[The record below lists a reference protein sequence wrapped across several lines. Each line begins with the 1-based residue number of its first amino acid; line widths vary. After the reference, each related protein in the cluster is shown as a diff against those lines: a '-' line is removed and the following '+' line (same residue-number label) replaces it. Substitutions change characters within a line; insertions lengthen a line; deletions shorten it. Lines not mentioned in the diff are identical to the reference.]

1 MLSRAGKR
9 LHCWGL
15 TGRRP
20 QNIMDW
26 EAHYE
31 RTRGRRSPSIHY
43 DSGRSIIIRHTVKPG
58 HRDHYET
65 WLRQI
70 IAAAAQFSGHQ
81 GVHVVRPPE
90 GHDTFEIAV
99 RFSHPD
105 EADTW
110 LNSDVRRELI
120 SGIVPALASDEHV
133 EIRTGIDYWFTP
145 PTSKAKQPTRW
156 KQWLI
161 TTAVIWPLT
170 LIVPMVFQP
179 IFNQLPVLALW
190 GCVMAWSQQLSSH

>member
-1 MLSRAGKR
+1 MNE
-9 LHCWGL
+9 
-15 TGRRP
+15 
-20 QNIMDW
+20 Q
-26 EAHYE
+26 EANAA
-31 RTRGRRSPSIHY
+31 PSIHY
-43 DSGRSIIIRHTVKPG
+43 NSGRSIIIRHTVKSG
-58 HRDHYET
+58 LRDQYET

-70 IAAAAQFSGHQ
+70 IAAAAQFPGHQ
-81 GVHVVRPPE
+81 GVHIVRPPE

-99 RFSHPD
+99 RFSH
-105 EADTW
+105 ADGAETW

-120 SGIVPALASDEHV
+120 SDIFPALDSEEHV

-170 LIVPMVFQP
+170 LIVPIVLQPVFDL
-179 IFNQLPVLALW
+179 LPALAIW
-190 GCVMAWSQQLSSH
+190 GVSHGLVAATIVAFVVYLIMPRVVRLVANWLFR

>member
-1 MLSRAGKR
+1 M
-9 LHCWGL
+9 
-15 TGRRP
+15 
-20 QNIMDW
+20 
-26 EAHYE
+26 
-31 RTRGRRSPSIHY
+31 
-43 DSGRSIIIRHTVKPG
+43 KPG
-58 HRDHYET
+58 HRDRYET

-105 EADTW
+105 EADAW
-110 LNSDVRRELI
+110 LNSDVRRELV
-120 SGIVPALASDEHV
+120 SDIVPALASKEQV
-133 EIRTGIDYWFTP
+133 EIQTGIDYWFTP

-161 TTAVIWPLT
+161 TTTVIWPLT
-170 LIVPMVFQP
+170 LIVPIVFQP
-179 IFNQLPVLALW
+179 LFDRLPVLALW
-190 GCVMAWSQQLSSH
+190 FGGGHCRRTSGLFGHAPSGSTRCQLAISLVDRSRKQMP